1 MDFAIT
7 FLVIGCIVALGVWIS
22 RYTHQSRQQMIAEME
37 DSELEA
43 TPTPEPEPEEP
54 VAVEMPHIEP
64 APEAKPAA
72 KPRSRKKKVEYK
84 PNAVDRDKDG
94 LVQDGTPFERPAEP
108 KPAPK
113 KRRGRPGKKA

>member
-1 MDFAIT
+1 MDFVIV
-7 FLVIGCIVALGVWIS
+7 FLVIGCIVALGVAIS
-22 RYTHQSRQQMIAEME
+22 RQTHKTRQQMIAEME
-37 DSELEA
+37 DFDLEA

-72 KPRSRKKKVEYK
+72 KPCSRKKKVEYN